1 MTQASGMSL
10 KNTSSAILTPMA
22 KRKPNQPKK
31 ITNRRARH
39 DYELG
44 DSLVVGIELS
54 GAETKALRL
63 GHGQLRGAYVTVKQD
78 EIFLINAT
86 ISGTSGVPIE
96 ESDQTRARK
105 LLAKRREIDALI
117 AAKQQGRT
125 IVPLEI
131 LTSGRFIKLRISVGK
146 GKKLY
151 DKRQTLKARDDKRR
165 AQSEMKSAR

>member
-1 MTQASGMSL
+1 
-10 KNTSSAILTPMA
+10 MA
-22 KRKPNQPKK
+22 KHKPNQPKK

-54 GAETKALRL
+54 GRETKALRM

-86 ISGTSGVPIE
+86 ISGTAGIPIE

-105 LLAKRREIDALI
+105 LLAKRKEIDALI

-131 LTSGRFIKLRISVGK
+131 LTGGRFIKLKISVGK

-151 DKRQTLKARDDKRR
+151 DKRQTLKARDDSRR
-165 AQSEMKSAR
+165 AQSEMKNAR